1 MKLIRSINGAQIGL
15 ELGNKGRQAEPQSPA
30 HKKNSYLLNESET
43 NQLLSRLLSKSV
55 ADFVDCI
62 FRESWHQSK
71 SCKIMASQ
79 GHTLGEFEEL
89 VLLVVAAYH
98 NEAYGVL
105 ILENLEEKLEKK
117 VNISA
122 VHVALKR
129 LEDKGF
135 VRSKFGGITSERGGR
150 RKKFYSITA
159 LGKKVLDGQ
168 YALRT
173 SLYQQ
178 IPKISFG

>member
-1 MKLIRSINGAQIGL
+1 M
-15 ELGNKGRQAEPQSPA
+15 
-30 HKKNSYLLNESET
+30 
-43 NQLLSRLLSKSV
+43 LSKSIRGL
-55 ADFVDCI
+55 AD
-62 FRESWHQSK
+62 RAGSWYHVFNVN
-71 SCKIMASQ
+71 IMVSR

-89 VLLVVAAYH
+89 VLLIVAALH

-129 LEDKGF
+129 MEDKGF
-135 VRSKFGGITSERGGR
+135 VRSKFGGITSDRGGR

-159 LGKKVLDGQ
+159 LGKKVLDRQ

-173 SLYQQ
+173 SLYQR